1 MRRAESQGDEQTPG
15 RTVYLAE
22 LQCFLCGSQAGSIE
36 SDRKP
41 LPPFG
46 IWHPAGGGQAQR
58 VADWR
63 SLRCNRCGG
72 ALYTENV
79 ETVVRHDDSDELR
92 REAPRRGR
100 PPKWLV
106 EERRRQ
112 HETVLNNSPLG
123 E

>member
-1 MRRAESQGDEQTPG
+1 MKDSESRGQQQTPG

-22 LQCFLCGSQAGSIE
+22 LQCFLCGSLAGSIE
-36 SDRKP
+36 NDRKP
-41 LPPFG
+41 LPAYG
-46 IWHPAGGGQAQR
+46 VWRPADGSAAVR

-63 SLRCNRCGG
+63 SLRCHRCGG
-72 ALYTENV
+72 ALYTESV
-79 ETVVRHDDSDELR
+79 EAVVRPDDSDELR

-112 HETVLNNSPLG
+112 RDSVDARL
-123 E
+123 